1 MADAKSRGNAAFSA
15 KDYNTAIREYTSAI
29 SSGPTAALYS
39 NRSASYALLNN
50 FEKALEDAE
59 MCVKLDAAWPKGY
72 NRKAFALYSLERH
85 EEAKQ
90 VCEAGLKL
98 APNDASIKEVLDNVN
113 KAMSNPLGKMFGPSM
128 WGKLAADPSTA
139 PLLADPNFVNK
150 MKMLQSNPQMLNNML
165 TDPQCSMALGVILGM
180 GSGAFRG
187 AGSGA
192 AGTGEDDDFDAAP
205 STAASSAKKAEAK
218 SSGPSKAEMEARER
232 EMEAHRA
239 RARADAAAAEKK
251 RVEDEKKR
259 AEEAKEKARRE
270 LEEEKR
276 REEEEEL
283 ANMTPEERQVI
294 ANKKLALEA
303 KDRGN
308 AFYTKKN
315 PTKEDLVNAMREY
328 DAAVTLDPTNPTFL
342 LNIAAVQVAQKEF
355 DLGITSLNQALQVA
369 KDNKHTDFKFIAKV
383 WQRIGNAQMAK
394 KEFGLAVQAYD
405 NSLLEDATNECSEL
419 RRKANAKWVEKKK
432 ADYLDP
438 QKALEAK
445 ERGNKLYA
453 EGKFPQAKAE
463 YDEAIARDPN
473 NHIFYSN
480 RANCL
485 AKLMTFAS
493 ALEDCERCIK
503 LKPEFAKIYIRKA
516 KIQHFLKQY
525 SKALET
531 YDIGLALDPHSS
543 ELIEGKRETQIKIA
557 QENQSGNVDPE
568 RQRQAMQDPEIQ
580 AILRD
585 PVINNVLQDLQDAKG
600 SERAQEALRT
610 NPDIASKINK
620 LIAAGVL
627 RTA

>member
-1 MADAKSRGNAAFSA
+1 
-15 KDYNTAIREYTSAI
+15 
-29 SSGPTAALYS
+29 
-39 NRSASYALLNN
+39 LNN

-259 AEEAKEKARRE
+259 AEEAK
-270 LEEEKR
+270 
-276 REEEEEL
+276 
-283 ANMTPEERQVI
+283 
-294 ANKKLALEA
+294 
-303 KDRGN
+303 DRGN

-419 RRKANAKWVEKKK
+419 RRKANRSGSRRRKPTIWILRRPWKPRSA
-432 ADYLDP
+432 ATSCMP
-438 QKALEAK
+438 
-445 ERGNKLYA
+445 
-453 EGKFPQAKAE
+453 
-463 YDEAIARDPN
+463 
-473 NHIFYSN
+473 
-480 RANCL
+480 RASSLRPRLNT
-485 AKLMTFAS
+485 M
-493 ALEDCERCIK
+493 
-503 LKPEFAKIYIRKA
+503 KP
-516 KIQHFLKQY
+516 L
-525 SKALET
+525 LET
-531 YDIGLALDPHSS
+531 LTITFSTPTA
-543 ELIEGKRETQIKIA
+543 
-557 QENQSGNVDPE
+557 
-568 RQRQAMQDPEIQ
+568 
-580 AILRD
+580 
-585 PVINNVLQDLQDAKG
+585 
-600 SERAQEALRT
+600 
-610 NPDIASKINK
+610 
-620 LIAAGVL
+620 
-627 RTA
+627 RTAWLS